1 MGSLAFHGIEKRADG
16 TYKPKIIVIAAAASF
31 QQVTLDAGSVF
42 YVHKITMGGADFGM
56 ATVEVIDHDGRAM
69 FDAPIETMHIA
80 GTAQRPYILPI
91 EWEWQGGKQPIRVK
105 LLEQTP
111 L

>member
-1 MGSLAFHGIEKRADG
+1 MASIAFHGIEKRADG
-16 TYKPKIIVIAAAASF
+16 TLKPKIIVIAAAASF

-42 YVHKITMGGADFGM
+42 YVHKITKGGFGEA
-56 ATVEVIDHDGRAM
+56 ATLEVIDHDGRAM

-80 GTAQRPYILPI
+80 GPADRPYILPI

-105 LLEQTP
+105 LLEAAGP